1 MAKPRTV
8 FKLESKYLPFLTDRE
23 LEILR
28 DDKNCNKH
36 LTYREDMTLI
46 GSRAN
51 AVLDGR
57 TVEEFISELESKLAA
72 FNAKY
77 SCDKDLA
84 VRVES
89 DRLFIKF
96 AYNEQLKNE
105 LKKEL
110 GAKWH
115 ADSKEWS
122 VSLENEVAA
131 NEIVKKHLGK
141 GFLKEEGA
149 EAEVEGE
156 KAEEIKEVI
165 CTSEELKAKYNNKLF
180 MVDAYTI
187 GLLLG
192 DKFRKFIPCTVDGM
206 EAQLYDFDDIALLH
220 LGAYHG
226 MCLKKFRVTNTD
238 VNWNFEEKAKRVFHD
253 RKLSKEDRVDRIKE
267 LLNRYLDGLRE
278 LQ

>member
-8 FKLESKYLPFLTDRE
+8 FKLESKYFPFLTDRE

-28 DDKNCNKH
+28 DDKSCNEH
-36 LTYREDMTLI
+36 LTYKEDMTLI

-57 TVEEFISELESKLAA
+57 TVEEFISELDNKLAA
-72 FNAKY
+72 FNSKY

-84 VRVES
+84 VRVDG

-122 VSLENEVAA
+122 VALADEVAA

-141 GFLKEEGA
+141 GFLKEEA
-149 EAEVEGE
+149 AEVESKKEE
-156 KAEEIKEVI
+156 KAEPKENNTYT
-165 CTSEELKAKYNNKLF
+165 CEELASNYSKVFL
-180 MVDAYTI
+180 VDPYHI
-187 GLLLG
+187 IHLLG
-192 DKFRKFIPCTVDGM
+192 LKYHDCIKCVVDNRRATIHEVG
-206 EAQLYDFDDIALLH
+206 DIALLDFPDC
-220 LGAYHG
+220 LLPDNAKAFIKPKVELNDSYNKKALALSVAGKESEIGKLLEDYIEE
-226 MCLKKFRVTNTD
+226 LKK
-238 VNWNFEEKAKRVFHD
+238 
-253 RKLSKEDRVDRIKE
+253 
-267 LLNRYLDGLRE
+267 
-278 LQ
+278 LQK

>member
-1 MAKPRTV
+1 MARVRLTI
-8 FKLESKYLPFLTDRE
+8 ESKYFPYLTSEEIAYLSDR
-23 LEILR
+23 LRDKYFYQSKRDICTVGMLTEIL
-28 DDKNCNKH
+28 K
-36 LTYREDMTLI
+36 
-46 GSRAN
+46 
-51 AVLDGR
+51 GR
-57 TVEEFISELESKLAA
+57 TAEEFIADLDNRMNT
-72 FNAKY
+72 FNSKY
-77 SCDKDLA
+77 SCDKSLS
-84 VRVES
+84 VRVDG

-122 VSLENEVAA
+122 VALADEVAA

-141 GFLKEEGA
+141 GFLREEK
-149 EAEVEGE
+149 AEVESKKEE
-156 KAEEIKEVI
+156 KAEEII
-165 CTSEELKAKYNNKLF
+165 CTSEDLKAKYSGKLF

-192 DKFRKFIPCTVDGM
+192 DKFRKFIPCVVDGM
-206 EAQLYDFDDIALLH
+206 EAHLYDFGDIALLH

-226 MCLKKFRVTNTD
+226 MCLKKFRTTNTD
-238 VNWNFEEKAKRVFHD
+238 VNWNFEEKAKRIYHD
-253 RKLSKEDRVDRIKE
+253 KNLSKDDRVEQIKD
-267 LLNRYLDGLRE
+267 LLNNYLNGLRE